1 MESLHIAS
9 AILKKK
15 KEKER
20 KEKKKKSHRE
30 SQGLALGKG
39 ARNAVLVFILH
50 DHTGKRRVGIA
61 GVKNNGRDTIS
72 NTVLGSSHFR
82 SKKYL
87 QLFYSGAWSS
97 AEEGAAV
104 IMIIG

>member
-15 KEKER
+15 KEK
-20 KEKKKKSHRE
+20 KIKKSHRE

-50 DHTGKRRVGIA
+50 DHTGKRQVGIA

-72 NTVLGSSHFR
+72 NAVLGGSHFR

-97 AEEGAAV
+97 AEGGAAV